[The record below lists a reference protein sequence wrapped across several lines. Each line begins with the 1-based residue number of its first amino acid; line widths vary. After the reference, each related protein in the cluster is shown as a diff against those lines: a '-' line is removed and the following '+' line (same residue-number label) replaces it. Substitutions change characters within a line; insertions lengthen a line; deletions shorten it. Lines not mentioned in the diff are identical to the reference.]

1 MGLNPHIKI
10 LWERYCESFTVKMS
24 KTVARAG
31 RAEKRRVEKVIM
43 EQFACLASQLLR
55 KRKNKR
61 AKEGHRGAMP
71 SFRAGYLIGR
81 RDQVSQACG
90 ANR

>member
-10 LWERYCESFTVKMS
+10 LWERYRESFTVKMS

-43 EQFACLASQLLR
+43 E
-55 KRKNKR
+55 
-61 AKEGHRGAMP
+61 
-71 SFRAGYLIGR
+71 
-81 RDQVSQACG
+81 
-90 ANR
+90 